1 MEGVLSNIRGASC
14 LSAARELSGKTK
26 SVTVGIRASV
36 TTCGSYLED
45 TMSSSHVEEVAE
57 QVRGRDLDPL
67 AKGRGKKDKSRDPL
81 TSLDSR
87 VTRLEIAMA
96 GTKEGV
102 DLMEQSME
110 KTVEGLKVQIQD
122 LQEGMHGLP
131 VPVVSHEEFMRVL
144 DMLASLESRVE
155 VLTKHEEE
163 VRQKVAIYEA
173 ALSAQVMA
181 THEAPRVEVPKPHTF
196 TGKRDAKELDNYLWH
211 MERYFEAIALTD
223 EATKVRTA
231 TLYLTD
237 NATLWWRR
245 RFMEIE
251 KGLCTI
257 DTWADF
263 KREIKKQF
271 YPEDV
276 GYMARRKIK
285 HLRHTGSIRDYV
297 KEFSSLMLEAP
308 DMNENELLFNFMDNL
323 QGWAEQELRRRGVQ
337 DLATAMAV
345 AESLMDFRRGD
356 SSHPKT
362 SFKGIHAKGGGDKGY
377 KSHNTKEGSSAAS
390 IKKEGKS
397 GDRRRDFKPKTNC
410 FLCDGPHWARECP
423 KRKALNALIERET
436 EQEGDDAHMGSMQL
450 LNALKVKTAKEQLQS
465 KGLMYVQAEVNGMST
480 KAMIDTGATHN
491 FVSEEEARR
500 LKLQTSKEAGWLKAV
515 NSAAKPSQ
523 GVAREVTTKIGP
535 WEGKVNFTVVPMDDF
550 NIVLGMDFLR
560 QVKAVPLPF
569 LRSLAIL
576 EEEAPC
582 MVPTISEGKAKTPML
597 SAMQLEKGLKKN
609 KVTYMVALKED
620 PIDPMGDPMPMEV
633 KKVLDEFKDVMPPE
647 LPKKLPPRREEDHKI
662 ELEPGAKPPA
672 MRPYRMAPPEL
683 EELRRQLKELLD
695 AGFIQPS
702 KAPYGAPV
710 LFQRKHDGSLRMCI
724 DYRALNKVTVKNKYP
739 TPLIAD
745 LFDQLGR
752 ARYFTKLDLRSGYY
766 QVRIAEGDEP
776 KTTCVTRYGSYEFLV
791 MPF

>member
-1 MEGVLSNIRGASC
+1 MGGLLSNIRGASC
-14 LSAARELSGKTK
+14 LSAARELSEKTK

-36 TTCGSYLED
+36 ATCGSYLED
-45 TMSSSHVEEVAE
+45 TMSSSHVEEVFE
-57 QVRGRDLDPL
+57 KVRGRDLDPP

-87 VTRLEIAMA
+87 VTQLEIAMA
-96 GTKEGV
+96 DTKEGV

-110 KTVEGLKVQIQD
+110 KAVEDLKVHIQD
-122 LQEGMHGLP
+122 LQEGMHGSP
-131 VPVVSHEEFMRVL
+131 VPVVSYEEFMRVL

-163 VRQKVAIYEA
+163 LRKKVAIYEA
-173 ALSAQVMA
+173 ALSARVMA

-285 HLRHTGSIRDYV
+285 HLRHTGSICDYV

-337 DLATAMAV
+337 DLAMTMAV
-345 AESLMDFRRGD
+345 TESLMDFRRGD
-356 SSHPKT
+356 SSQPKT
-362 SFKGIHAKGGGDKGY
+362 SFKGSHAKGGGDKGY
-377 KSHNTKEGSSAAS
+377 KSHNSKEGSSAAF
-390 IKKEGKS
+390 INKERKS

-450 LNALKVKTAKEQLQS
+450 LNALKVKTAKEQPES

-491 FVSEEEARR
+491 FVSEEEERR

-523 GVAREVTTKIGP
+523 GVAR
-535 WEGKVNFTVVPMDDF
+535 
-550 NIVLGMDFLR
+550 
-560 QVKAVPLPF
+560 
-569 LRSLAIL
+569 
-576 EEEAPC
+576 
-582 MVPTISEGKAKTPML
+582 
-597 SAMQLEKGLKKN
+597 
-609 KVTYMVALKED
+609 
-620 PIDPMGDPMPMEV
+620 
-633 KKVLDEFKDVMPPE
+633 
-647 LPKKLPPRREEDHKI
+647 
-662 ELEPGAKPPA
+662 
-672 MRPYRMAPPEL
+672 
-683 EELRRQLKELLD
+683 
-695 AGFIQPS
+695 
-702 KAPYGAPV
+702 
-710 LFQRKHDGSLRMCI
+710 
-724 DYRALNKVTVKNKYP
+724 
-739 TPLIAD
+739 
-745 LFDQLGR
+745 
-752 ARYFTKLDLRSGYY
+752 
-766 QVRIAEGDEP
+766 
-776 KTTCVTRYGSYEFLV
+776 
-791 MPF
+791 